1 MWARPDPDATQES
14 RLPGWTAAD
23 AWGRPLGRD
32 PGPGAAE
39 RPAPAPQPSWPQPGA
54 EERPG
59 WESQAGWEQPT
70 VAGGPLGWG
79 PPPAPRR
86 GPGRVPLVVGAG
98 IALLLAVAV
107 VAVLGLRGSGGQQA
121 ASPGTVA
128 PLDPT
133 AGGGGGAG
141 GGAPGGGAPGG
152 GGAASGALG
161 AGSLRLPDQ
170 VGGLA
175 RIPLDDPSLAQ
186 GQQGLLDLLTRSG
199 AVDGWALGAY
209 GPDRDDPSFMF
220 MVVRTRQAETT
231 GMAAGGLLDGVRN
244 SLGGA
249 LSGPSAFSR
258 DGVRYDCYHGA
269 IGSLCFFQDGATVG
283 FGFSFATDLDRLSQ
297 LTNEARRGV
306 RS

>member
-1 MWARPDPDATQES
+1 MWARPAPDALQES
-14 RLPGWTAAD
+14 GLPGWTAPD
-23 AWGRPLGRD
+23 AWGRPPGRD
-32 PGPGAAE
+32 PG
-39 RPAPAPQPSWPQPGA
+39 PGA

-59 WESQAGWEQPT
+59 WGPQPGRESGAGWEQPT
-70 VAGGPLGWG
+70 LAGGPPAWG
-79 PPPAPRR
+79 PPAAPRR
-86 GPGRVPLVVGAG
+86 GLGRGPLVVGAG
-98 IALLLAVAV
+98 IALLLAAAV
-107 VAVLGLRGSGGQQA
+107 VAVLGLPGSGGQQT

-128 PLDPT
+128 PLDPG
-133 AGGGGGAG
+133 AGGGGGTLG
-141 GGAPGGGAPGG
+141 GVPGGGS
-152 GGAASGALG
+152 AASGALG

-175 RIPLDDPSLAQ
+175 RIPLDDPSLTQ
-186 GQQGLLDLLTRSG
+186 GQQGLLDLITPSG

-209 GPDRDDPSFMF
+209 GPDRDDPSFVF
-220 MVVRTRQAETT
+220 MVVRTRHAETA
-231 GMAAGGLLDGVRN
+231 GMVAGGLLDGVRE

-249 LSGPSAFSR
+249 LSEPSAFTR

-283 FGFSFATDLDRLSQ
+283 LGFDRGTDLDRLSQ